1 MQSALGIV
9 LILLYQLL
17 LAFAL
22 TQACAL
28 QLCPQALAQ
37 RAGTFASAFH
47 IQDRHH
53 GHMGCCPDA
62 RLEDT
67 PFEMLIQSITRWG
80 NSLHVPSLLCRTSSF
95 GRGQRY
101 CPRLTHWNTAYRQT
115 SLQLL
120 SALVMFGTEC
130 RRELQ
135 IPP

>member
-22 TQACAL
+22 TQAYAL
-28 QLCPQALAQ
+28 QLCPHALAQ
-37 RAGTFASAFH
+37 RARTFASAFH
-47 IQDRHH
+47 IQVEYIFGEGQRSPNGKQLAVIFLPAMISGVVDRHH

-80 NSLHVPSLLCRTSSF
+80 NSLHVPSLL
-95 GRGQRY
+95 
-101 CPRLTHWNTAYRQT
+101 
-115 SLQLL
+115 
-120 SALVMFGTEC
+120 
-130 RRELQ
+130 
-135 IPP
+135 